1 MPFGLLIKKKTPA
14 QHEDNDGGDSEQN
27 DEVASSPYPGTSIN
41 GDDVPLGGSSAH
53 HGHDGDGSPE
63 ALLDNWLQVDN
74 GDNNSDGSGD
84 DEEHE
89 NRPRDN
95 LDDADDH
102 DVAWLHRIGE
112 EEHTESTD
120 EETGTSSDDR
130 NMPSLPSWRS
140 QAGGKKGDLTEEE
153 RETLKSN
160 LLSINA
166 DNRLFVLRVQESLS
180 RLSPEERLSMIS
192 IMRGQAEQE
201 KEAAANKRGRC
212 HCLCNCIVIRVMRR
226 FTSRACLA
234 KLMSLVGLGIGAF
247 YILAGETAKEVQDQV
262 IGWFQSMGK
271 NPTVVTSMPSLA
283 PSMIA
288 SSSPSWDPTLMPTFA
303 PSSFPSAMKTSMPSF
318 APSALP
324 SLAPTT
330 LSPTMA
336 PVSSAPVSM
345 SPTLA
350 PVSMSPTMA
359 PTTEMLTSPPTSTT
373 ANEGGGGGNK
383 KKKKNNKGNN
393 NKKKIDD
400 VPNNNN
406 KTSLA
411 ADEDGNGD
419 TSNIF
424 DPTQSVP
431 PQNEGNG
438 FNRKLRRR
446 RNSLS
451 VHAPDTI
458 DT

>member
-1 MPFGLLIKKKTPA
+1 MPFGLLIKKKSA
-14 QHEDNDGGDSEQN
+14 SQHEDNDDDTIRTPDDRQQN
-27 DEVASSPYPGTSIN
+27 DEVASSPYAGAYSN
-41 GDDVPLGGSSAH
+41 GDDVRLGGSSGQ
-53 HGHDGDGSPE
+53 HGHDDDGSPE
-63 ALLDNWLQVDN
+63 ALLDNWLQVDDD
-74 GDNNSDGSGD
+74 DNNIDGSD
-84 DEEHE
+84 DNEGQE

-95 LDDADDH
+95 FDDSHDH
-102 DVAWLHRIGE
+102 DVAWLHQIDE

-130 NMPSLPSWRS
+130 NMPSSPSWRS
-140 QAGGKKGDLTEEE
+140 QAGSQKGDLTEEE
-153 RETLKSN
+153 RETLKNN
-160 LLSINA
+160 LLSING

-192 IMRGQAEQE
+192 IMRDQAEQQ

-234 KLMSLVGLGIGAF
+234 RLMSLVGLCIGAF
-247 YILAGETAKEVQDQV
+247 YILAGETAKEVQDKV

-271 NPTVVTSMPSLA
+271 NPAVVTSMPSLA

-288 SSSPSWDPTLMPTFA
+288 SSSPSWEPTLVPTFA
-303 PSSFPSAMKTSMPSF
+303 SSSFPSAMHTSMPSF

-330 LSPTMA
+330 LAPTIA
-336 PVSSAPVSM
+336 PVSSAPMSM
-345 SPTLA
+345 PPTLA

-359 PTTEMLTSPPTSTT
+359 PTTEMPSYSPAISTT
-373 ANEGGGGGNK
+373 ANEGGGNKNNNNKGNK
-383 KKKKNNKGNN
+383 KKKK
-393 NKKKIDD
+393 KKKIDD
-400 VPNNNN
+400 TPNNTNN
-406 KTSLA
+406 TSLA
-411 ADEDGNGD
+411 VEDGNSD

-424 DPTQSVP
+424 DPTQSVL

-446 RNSLS
+446 RNPS
-451 VHAPDTI
+451 VHQTQ
-458 DT
+458 